1 MFVWIIY
8 LSLKPKPKT
17 MLPKKIQQQKALMEM
32 ALRRLNDIA
41 VIERLVSP
49 VDETM
54 AKVMIEEQQKEY
66 AEVLATLLENFST
79 VGA

>member
-1 MFVWIIY
+1 
-8 LSLKPKPKT
+8 
-17 MLPKKIQQQKALMEM
+17 MEM

-41 VIERLVSP
+41 IIERLVSP

-66 AEVLATLLENFST
+66 AEVLATLLENLST

>member
-1 MFVWIIY
+1 
-8 LSLKPKPKT
+8 

-41 VIERLVSP
+41 IIERLVSP

-66 AEVLATLLENFST
+66 AEVLATLLENLST

>member
-1 MFVWIIY
+1 
-8 LSLKPKPKT
+8 
-17 MLPKKIQQQKALMEM
+17 MLPKKIQQQKELMEM
-32 ALRRLNDIA
+32 ALRRLNDIK

>member
-1 MFVWIIY
+1 
-8 LSLKPKPKT
+8 

-41 VIERLVSP
+41 IIERLVSP

>member
-1 MFVWIIY
+1 
-8 LSLKPKPKT
+8 